1 METKIDNYLRE
12 EKQIDS
18 ELVREMLIKKI
29 TKYDDILQE
38 FMQWLEARNYEH
50 AQVVVDDYNAQKIYE
65 LAPQL
70 DGMGVYNFLV
80 TLRDE
85 PQEAQAIIDEGFI
98 AK

>member
-38 FMQWLEARNYEH
+38 FMQWLEVRSYEH
-50 AQVVVDDYNAQKIYE
+50 VQVVIDGYNAQKIYE

-70 DGMGVYNFLV
+70 DGIGVYNFLV

-85 PQEAQAIIDEGFI
+85 PQEAQAIINEGFI
-98 AK
+98 TK

>member
-29 TKYDDILQE
+29 TKHDDILQE

-50 AQVVVDDYNAQKIYE
+50 AQVVIDGYNAQKIYE

-70 DGMGVYNFLV
+70 DGIGVYNFLV

>member
-38 FMQWLEARNYEH
+38 FIQWLEARSYEH
-50 AQVVVDDYNAQKIYE
+50 ARVVIDGYNAQKIYE

-70 DGMGVYNFLV
+70 DGIGVYNFLV

-85 PQEAQAIIDEGFI
+85 PQEAQAIINEGFI